1 MRCVY
6 CALRGLL
13 SRVDQVVI
21 PILLTFIVTP
31 IVTPRAL
38 VSEVFTVPTVGTTL
52 LCERMAGVFYGSG
65 ELHQARKFRGGPVKN
80 MRAQKTSWQ

>member
-1 MRCVY
+1 MRYAY

-13 SRVDQVVI
+13 SRVDQAAI
-21 PILLTFIVTP
+21 PNFLTF

-80 MRAQKTSWQ
+80 MRAQKTSWQGA